1 MDITTGMSRPELQRS
16 RGHGRIVVGPRGLSG
31 LRQEGAARIG
41 LPRGA
46 GSTQAVL
53 LNTSG
58 GMTSGDRMLWE
69 AEARAGASLTL
80 TTQACERIYRCD
92 DDVAETSVR
101 LTVGAGARLAWLP
114 QETLL
119 FDGARY
125 RRRIE
130 AEIAPDAEFL
140 LVEPLLFGR
149 LAMGEI
155 VRRAE
160 LRDDWRLSRG
170 GRLIHAEALR
180 LATDDLPSDLARAAG
195 GSAALATAVFIS
207 ARSEGMLANVRRI
220 IGQSGGASVVRD
232 RLVCR
237 LMAADGYE
245 LRKRLVP
252 LVALLAGDVPRL
264 WRL

>member
-1 MDITTGMSRPELQRS
+1 MTPAPALQRS

-41 LPRGA
+41 LPRGPGA
-46 GSTQAVL
+46 VQAVL
-53 LNTSG
+53 VNTSG

-69 AEARAGASLTL
+69 AEAGADLTL

-92 DDVAETSVR
+92 DDAAKTTVR
-101 LTVGAGARLAWLP
+101 LTAGPGARLAWLP

-119 FDGARY
+119 FEGARY
-125 RRRIE
+125 RRRID
-130 AEIAPDAEFL
+130 AELAPDAEL
-140 LVEPLLFGR
+140 LVVEPLLFGR
-149 LAMGEI
+149 LAMGET
-155 VRRAE
+155 VRRAD

-180 LATDDLPSDLARAAG
+180 LATDDLPYELAGVAG
-195 GSAALATAVFIS
+195 GACALATVVFIS
-207 ARSEGMLANVRRI
+207 ARSEGMLPNVRRI
-220 IGQSGGASVVRD
+220 IGQSGGASVMGE

-237 LMAADGYE
+237 LMAPDGYE